1 MLDPDLIERIRTI
14 FLHDQ
19 PYVSIADATAL
30 LGWSR
35 SEMTAAISARE
46 IEPMYTCSGKAIK
59 REDIAAK
66 ALELWPVETIEE
78 ALGSK
83 AKSTLP
89 EAIRT
94 RELRARL
101 PRYQLAMLEYIA
113 EREQTTIGRVLSRE
127 LDDLANARAEE
138 LSSAIPGFSA
148 ALAWPELDETQQ
160 PS

>member
-1 MLDPDLIERIRTI
+1 MIVPDYFGKIERTSDLSKTETSAPT
-14 FLHDQ
+14 LHL
-19 PYVSIADATAL
+19 SATA
-30 LGWSR
+30 R
-35 SEMTAAISARE
+35 
-46 IEPMYTCSGKAIK
+46 
-59 REDIAAK
+59 DVAAK
-66 ALELWPVETIEE
+66 ALELWSVEVIEE
-78 ALGSK
+78 VLGSK

-138 LSSAIPGFSA
+138 LSSAIPGFGA
-148 ALAWPELDETQQ
+148 ALGWPELNETQQ

>member
-1 MLDPDLIERIRTI
+1 MLDPDLIERICTI

-19 PYVSIADATAL
+19 AYVSITEAMAL

-35 SEMTAAISARE
+35 NEMTVAIRTRE
-46 IEPMYTCSGKAIK
+46 IEPIYTCSGKAIR

-78 ALGSK
+78 ALGPK

-94 RELRARL
+94 RELRTRL
-101 PRYQLAMLEYIA
+101 PRYQLAMLQYIA
-113 EREQTTIGRVLSRE
+113 EREQTTIGRVLARE

-138 LSSAIPGFSA
+138 LSSAIPGFGA
-148 ALAWPELDETQQ
+148 ALSWPELEETQQ